1 MVLSIE
7 INDLQDVSL
16 ILKALNREFDILTW
30 EITKITKKLSS
41 FEQKYNIRSELFYEK
56 YSAGEMGD
64 DEAIMEWAGEFQM
77 FQKLNTRQKRLEEL
91 QVSCRKILKQ

>member
-1 MVLSIE
+1 MALSIE

-41 FEQKYNIRSELFYEK
+41 FEQKYNIRSELFYDK
-56 YSAGEMGD
+56 
-64 DEAIMEWAGEFQM
+64 
-77 FQKLNTRQKRLEEL
+77 KT
-91 QVSCRKILKQ
+91 